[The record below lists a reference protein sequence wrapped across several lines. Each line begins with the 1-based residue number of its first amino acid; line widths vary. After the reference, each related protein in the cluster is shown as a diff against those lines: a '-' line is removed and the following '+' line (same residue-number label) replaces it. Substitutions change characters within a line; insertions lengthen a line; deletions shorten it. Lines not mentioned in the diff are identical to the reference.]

1 MDYEAIKGNRMRTRS
16 FRDENYNRRV
26 FLRSYPLHWGEDE
39 YSKEDTARVAD
50 NSNQKKDEYNK
61 EETIAVTVKDQSDQ
75 KKPKKKI
82 FLCVFYWGVKKISFL
97 RRLKHQLEIYFI
109 AFIPNGF
116 KKPTALIQ
124 LVHLLPH
131 LLPNFIICIKYRPM
145 PLTYWYYNNVTSLVH
160 KRTFIHATHSMLQSR
175 ILYFGS

>member
-16 FRDENYNRRV
+16 FRGENYNNRRA

-61 EETIAVTVKDQSDQ
+61 EETVTVEDQSGP

-82 FLCVFYWGVKKISFL
+82 FLSVFYWGGKKILLFT
-97 RRLKHQLEIYFI
+97 RLKHQLEIYVI
-109 AFIPNGF
+109 ACIPNGF
-116 KKPTALIQ
+116 KKPTALI
-124 LVHLLPH
+124 
-131 LLPNFIICIKYRPM
+131 
-145 PLTYWYYNNVTSLVH
+145 S
-160 KRTFIHATHSMLQSR
+160 A
-175 ILYFGS
+175 